1 MKKTITT
8 ITTTYFGHSVVKT
21 YEKVAS
27 CSGRKIK
34 RLSLPVIA
42 ALIGLGFTSCAS
54 EAGNYSE
61 DWSNA
66 VRQVEQAKTRDKI
79 EITQAVLRVA
89 YKDGILDEGGKKCY
103 HALLIANNAS
113 LAAYMELVEECER
126 EESFYDTVGG
136 TDEWEKYVTVV
147 LNK

>member
-27 CSGRKIK
+27 CSGRKIR

-42 ALIGLGFTSCAS
+42 ALIGFTSCAS

-79 EITQAVLRVA
+79 EITQAVLVLA

-103 HALLIANNAS
+103 HALIASNAS
-113 LAAYMELVEECER
+113 LAQYMELVEECER

>member
-8 ITTTYFGHSVVKT
+8 FYFGKNVVKT

-27 CSGRKIK
+27 CTGRKIK

-42 ALIGLGFTSCAS
+42 ALIGFGFTSCTS
-54 EAGNYSE
+54 EGGNYSE

-103 HALLIANNAS
+103 HALIASNAS